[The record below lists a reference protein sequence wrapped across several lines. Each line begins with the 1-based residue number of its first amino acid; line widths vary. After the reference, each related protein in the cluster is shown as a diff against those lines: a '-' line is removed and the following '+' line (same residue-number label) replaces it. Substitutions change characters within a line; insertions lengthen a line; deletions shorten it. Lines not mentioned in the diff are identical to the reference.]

1 AVRRRRPRAPRGRSR
16 ARALRAARGVRR
28 GRLGAHRCARDSAG
42 IAAGARRRQLP
53 EPAHARRRLR
63 PLRGARAALAC
74 ASAGGRRER
83 YRRRGRR
90 APRRGR
96 GLHAR
101 AGRLGADE
109 DGGPGTRGRGARR
122 GRQGR
127 GRSGDEGM
135 FVKICGITTVEAL
148 EAAVAAGA
156 DSVGFVF
163 APSPR
168 RISPADAAVLAAHL
182 PPHVLK
188 VAVMLH
194 PEPALVADVLETLDP
209 DWLQTDASDLASLAL
224 PASCRA
230 LPVYRSGAAA
240 APDATPARLLFEGP
254 VSGSGRSADWR

>member
-1 AVRRRRPRAPRGRSR
+1 
-16 ARALRAARGVRR
+16 
-28 GRLGAHRCARDSAG
+28 
-42 IAAGARRRQLP
+42 
-53 EPAHARRRLR
+53 
-63 PLRGARAALAC
+63 
-74 ASAGGRRER
+74 
-83 YRRRGRR
+83 
-90 APRRGR
+90 
-96 GLHAR
+96 
-101 AGRLGADE
+101 
-109 DGGPGTRGRGARR
+109 
-122 GRQGR
+122 
-127 GRSGDEGM
+127 M

-156 DSVGFVF
+156 DAVGFVF

-254 VSGSGRSADWR
+254 VSGSGRSADWREARELAARAELILAGGLAPDNVEDAIRAVRPWGVDVSSGVERERGKKDPAKIADFVARARSAAASLDAADRQYSLSP